1 METFLGWR
9 RQNLFRTVDK
19 SWKTRTV
26 RSQQLVG
33 VWYGDRWDPS
43 HPFRISSH
51 SHPTRRCSVILPTGS
66 QITRGSIDLSRASVP
81 KTCICRCQRFLQQ
94 LRLEDLAATHHVDKL
109 KKSEMSDEGGKN
121 SGWENHQSEVRAND
135 DKTRVLFRLQLSYQP
150 HIGQSL
156 MSSCLWWS
164 NVVLLHNSIAV
175 MEIVRN
181 VWKPSTLHH

>member
-1 METFLGWR
+1 MHHLKFVLASCVDSWTPKRHLFCVSNVSNVSNAVLSVSNKPVLTALRPFGLG
-9 RQNLFRTVDK
+9 K
-19 SWKTRTV
+19 
-26 RSQQLVG
+26 
-33 VWYGDRWDPS
+33 
-43 HPFRISSH
+43 H
-51 SHPTRRCSVILPTGS
+51 CTGS
-66 QITRGSIDLSRASVP
+66 QITRSSIDLSRASLP

-156 MSSCLWWS
+156 MSSCLW
-164 NVVLLHNSIAV
+164 
-175 MEIVRN
+175 
-181 VWKPSTLHH
+181 